1 MMTLLF
7 MILMVWIFGKLIGVA
22 FKAAWGI
29 SKVLFTLVF
38 LPITLL
44 GLVFVGLI
52 KLAFPIL
59 AIVGL
64 VTLIRTAGTKC

>member
-7 MILMVWIFGKLIGVA
+7 MILMVWIFGKLNGGA
-22 FKAAWGI
+22 FIAAWGI

-44 GLVFVGLI
+44 GLVL
-52 KLAFPIL
+52 
-59 AIVGL
+59 VGL
-64 VTLIRTAGTKC
+64 VTLGRTAGTKC